1 MLNLQ
6 NLRIGTRLGLAFAA
20 LVSLLIILAVIG
32 INQLSQ
38 VATDTDLIA
47 HDRLP
52 KVNLAQVIENEVN
65 RQSRAIRT
73 ALIATDPKVI
83 AAELEKIEASAPLIS
98 KALTQLNATIHTPE
112 GKAAL
117 AQLTQ
122 ARDVFKTHELEL
134 IGLIQANRID
144 EGRKYL
150 VNEMLTPQTHYL
162 ESVEALAQ
170 TQKEAIDHF
179 ATEAAQTAVLGKT
192 FMLMIAVIAV
202 LVAAVVAWATTRSIT
217 RPLGE
222 LQNLLSDVEKT
233 SDFSKRMTQISRD
246 EVGLTA
252 QAFNQMLDA
261 QQRAIREVN
270 QVVAAIAAGNFDTRI
285 QTELRGDLAAMKTAV
300 NTSAQSVKMTMAALN
315 EVMQSLYNGHFDVQ
329 VQAQVHGD
337 FKVTLDRAQQATH
350 ALQVMMGDIGH
361 VMSSVSQGD
370 LTSRVQADGRGD
382 LAQLKD
388 NINLSLDAL
397 ARTLKEIN
405 TNTQLLATQA
415 NQTSQAVE
423 QISAG
428 ADTQTTAIRQVS
440 TALRMTADSISE
452 VSSNTE
458 SASYQS
464 RESVAL
470 VRSGKEKMLQMA
482 EVVNNIAANS
492 QKINKI
498 SEVIE
503 SIAYRTNLLS
513 LNAAIEAARAGEQG
527 KGFAVVA
534 DEVGKLAISSA
545 DSTKEIA
552 VLVKQASAEA
562 KRAVETVANVN
573 EDMNRIEAGAGKTDG
588 MLQRISAAVEEQ
600 SSALQEIDVNVANLS
615 HIAAS
620 NANASEELTA
630 TAIELA
636 KIADN
641 NRREVE
647 MFSF

>member
-73 ALIATDPKVI
+73 ALIATDPKVV

-202 LVAAVVAWATTRSIT
+202 IVAAVVAWATTRSIT

-233 SDFSKRMTQISRD
+233 SDFSKRMTQINRD

-300 NTSAQSVKMTMAALN
+300 NTSAQSVKVTMAALN

-350 ALQVMMGDIGH
+350 ALQLMMGDIGH